1 MISEEEFFEAVDN
14 YIHSIRKELHARW
27 DKRKFD
33 PAQAEIHEVVGALM
47 ARQVTLATQLAGTP
61 AIWNGHVAPVLLRT
75 MVDVYITLAW
85 ILREPLDRSRKFT
98 LYGLG
103 QEKLY
108 LEHLKVSLTETG
120 EDPENHPVTQI
131 LESWINSQRFTF
143 LTDVNVG
150 SWSGL
155 NTRTM
160 AQEAD
165 CMDLYRYAYSPFSS
179 STHSTWNHIAKYNLQ
194 PCHNPLHRH
203 HMVPVDS
210 DDPIDPDYLYRAA
223 KYMNKTFVLFDNTF
237 EVTLGKPSAFK
248 TLAKVLEQLVSTS
261 EEGYSEDLE
270 DKPET

>member
-1 MISEEEFFEAVDN
+1 MISDEEFFEAVDN

-27 DKRKFD
+27 DKWKFD
-33 PAQAEIHEVVGALM
+33 PAQAEVHEVVGALM

-61 AIWNGHVAPVLLRT
+61 TIWNGHVAPILLRT

-85 ILREPLDRSRKFT
+85 ILKEPLDRSRKFI

-108 LEHLKVSLTETG
+108 LEHLKVSLTEKG
-120 EDPENHPVTQI
+120 EDPENHLVTQI

-203 HMVPVDS
+203 HMVPIDS

-237 EVTLGKPSAFK
+237 EVTLDNPSAFK

-261 EEGYSEDLE
+261 EEGHSEDSE